1 MIPTT
6 AISLATIAL
15 YLLTGIL
22 LAVRLFGRKDTH
34 PESFLYK
41 KNGLLVIG
49 LIAVLF
55 HAIVLYNT
63 LFVTE
68 GLDLG
73 FFNAGSLILWLIAL
87 TVMLGAIANPVE
99 NLGILLLPLAGITIL
114 LGMIFPVEHTLM
126 PAQAMELK
134 IHILMSIMAYALLTI
149 AAVHDIVL
157 SVQDKHLRNRKPGG
171 FIRALPP
178 LETMETLLFQMIG
191 LGFFLH
197 SLSLITGMIY
207 LEDMFAQHIAHKTV
221 LSIIAWF
228 VFATLLWGRWRFGW
242 RGTTAIRWTLSGFFV
257 LLLAYMGS
265 KWVMEILLGR

>member
-6 AISLATIAL
+6 VISSATIAL

-22 LAVRLFGRKDTH
+22 LAIRLFGRKDTQ
-34 PESFLYK
+34 PDSLLYK
-41 KNGLLVIG
+41 KNGLLVLG
-49 LIAVLF
+49 LIAVIL

-63 LFVTE
+63 LFVTG
-68 GLDLG
+68 GLDMG

-87 TVMLGAIANPVE
+87 TIMLGAIANPVE
-99 NLGILLLPLAGITIL
+99 NLGILLLPLAGLSIL
-114 LGMIFPVEHTLM
+114 FSMLFTAEHTLM

-149 AAVHDIVL
+149 AAVHAVVL
-157 SVQDKHLRNRKPGG
+157 SIQDKHLRNRKPGG

-178 LETMETLLFQMIG
+178 LETMENLLFQMIG

-207 LEDMFAQHIAHKTV
+207 LEDMFSQHIAHKTV

>member
-1 MIPTT
+1 MMTT
-6 AISLATIAL
+6 NVISSITIAL
-15 YLLTGIL
+15 YFLTGIL
-22 LAVRLFGRKDTH
+22 LAIRLFARKDTQ
-34 PESFLYK
+34 PESILRNK
-41 KNGLLVIG
+41 SGLLVLG
-49 LIAVLF
+49 LIAVVL
-55 HAIVLYNT
+55 HAIVLYNS
-63 LFVTE
+63 LFVAD

-87 TVMLGAIANPVE
+87 TILLGAIANPVE
-99 NLGILLLPLAGITIL
+99 NLGILLLPLAGLSIL
-114 LGMIFPVEHTLM
+114 FGMLFTAEHTLM

-149 AAVHDIVL
+149 AAVHAVVL
-157 SVQDKHLRNRKPGG
+157 SIQDKHLRNRKPGG

-178 LETMETLLFQMIG
+178 LETMENLLFQMIG

-207 LEDMFAQHIAHKTV
+207 LEDMFAQHIAHKTI

-265 KWVMEILLGR
+265 KLVMEILLGR

>member
-1 MIPTT
+1 MDNIL
-6 AISLATIAL
+6 ISSITVVL

-22 LAVRLFGRKDTH
+22 FAVRLFGRKDTQ
-34 PESFLYK
+34 PESFLNK
-41 KNGLLVIG
+41 KNGLLILG
-49 LIAVLF
+49 LVAVAL
-55 HAIVLYNT
+55 HAVVLYQT
-63 LFVTE
+63 LFVTD

-87 TVMLGAIANPVE
+87 TIILGAFANPVE
-99 NLGILLLPLAGITIL
+99 NLAIFLLPLAGIAIL
-114 LGMIFPVEHTLM
+114 FGILFPVEHTLM

-134 IHILMSIMAYALLTI
+134 IHILMSLMAYALLSI
-149 AAVHDIVL
+149 AAVHAIVL
-157 SVQDKHLRNRKPGG
+157 SIQDKHLRNRKPGG

-178 LETMETLLFQMIG
+178 LETMENLLFQMIG
-191 LGFFLH
+191 LGFFLF

-207 LEDMFAQHIAHKTV
+207 LEDMFAQHIVHKTI

-242 RGTTAIRWTLSGFFV
+242 RGSTAIRWTLGGFFV

>member
-6 AISLATIAL
+6 VISLATIAL

-22 LAVRLFGRKDTH
+22 LAVRLFGRKDTQ

-49 LIAVLF
+49 LIAVVL
-55 HAIVLYNT
+55 HAVVLYNT
-63 LFVTE
+63 LFVTG

-114 LGMIFPVEHTLM
+114 FGMLFPVEHTLM

-149 AAVHDIVL
+149 AAVHAIVL
-157 SVQDKHLRNRKPGG
+157 SIQDKHLRNRKPGG

-178 LETMETLLFQMIG
+178 LETMENLLFQMIG

-221 LSIIAWF
+221 LSIVAWF

-265 KWVMEILLGR
+265 KWVMEILLAR

>member
-1 MIPTT
+1 MISTT
-6 AISLATIAL
+6 VISSATIAL

-22 LAVRLFGRKDTH
+22 LAIRLFGRKETQPD
-34 PESFLYK
+34 SLLYK
-41 KNGLLVIG
+41 KNGLLVLG
-49 LIAVLF
+49 LFAVIL

-63 LFVTE
+63 LFVAD
-68 GLDLG
+68 GLDMG

-87 TVMLGAIANPVE
+87 TIMLGAIANPVE
-99 NLGILLLPLAGITIL
+99 NLGILLLPLAGLSIL
-114 LGMIFPVEHTLM
+114 FSMLFTAEHTLM

-149 AAVHDIVL
+149 AAVHAVVL
-157 SVQDKHLRNRKPGG
+157 SIQDKHLRNRKPGG

-178 LETMETLLFQMIG
+178 LETMENLLFQMIG

-197 SLSLITGMIY
+197 SVSLITGMIY

>member
-1 MIPTT
+1 M
-6 AISLATIAL
+6 

-22 LAVRLFGRKDTH
+22 LGIRLFARKDA
-34 PESFLYK
+34 ESESWLYK
-41 KNGLLVIG
+41 KTGILILGLVAVG
-49 LIAVLF
+49 L
-55 HAIVLYNT
+55 HTIVLYKT
-63 LFVTE
+63 LFVTG

-87 TVMLGAIANPVE
+87 TILLGAFANPVE
-99 NLGILLLPLAGITIL
+99 NLGIVLLPLAGVSIL
-114 LGMIFPVEHTLM
+114 LVMMFPVEHTLQ

-134 IHILMSIMAYALLTI
+134 IHILMSIMATALLTI
-149 AAVHDIVL
+149 AAVHAVIL
-157 SVQDKHLRNRKPGG
+157 SIQDKHLRNRKPGG

-207 LEDMFAQHIAHKTV
+207 LEDMFAQHIAHKTILAIV
-221 LSIIAWF
+221 SWF
-228 VFATLLWGRWRFGW
+228 VFAILLWGRWRFGW
-242 RGTTAIRWTLSGFFV
+242 RGSTAIRWTLAGFFV

-265 KWVMEILLGR
+265 KWVMEIILGR

>member
-1 MIPTT
+1 MMTT
-6 AISLATIAL
+6 NVISSITIAL
-15 YLLTGIL
+15 YFLTGTL
-22 LAVRLFGRKDTH
+22 LAIRLFARKDTQ
-34 PESFLYK
+34 PESILSNK
-41 KNGLLVIG
+41 SGLLVLG
-49 LIAVLF
+49 LVAVIL
-55 HAIVLYNT
+55 HAIVLYNS
-63 LFVTE
+63 LFVAD

-87 TVMLGAIANPVE
+87 TIMLGAIANPVE
-99 NLGILLLPLAGITIL
+99 NLGILLLPLAGLSIL
-114 LGMIFPVEHTLM
+114 FSMIFTAEHTLM

-149 AAVHDIVL
+149 AAVHAVVL
-157 SVQDKHLRNRKPGG
+157 SIQDKHLRNRKPGG

-178 LETMETLLFQMIG
+178 LETMENLLFQMIG

-207 LEDMFAQHIAHKTV
+207 LEDMFAQHIAHKTI

>member
-1 MIPTT
+1 MPII
-6 AISLATIAL
+6 AISSVTTVL
-15 YLLTGIL
+15 YFLTGIL
-22 LAVRLFGRKDTH
+22 LAIRLFGRKDSQ
-34 PESFLYK
+34 PDSILYK
-41 KNGLLVIG
+41 KSGLLILG
-49 LIAVLF
+49 LIAVAL
-55 HAIVLYNT
+55 HAVVLYNT
-63 LFVTE
+63 LFVAE

-73 FFNAGSLILWLIAL
+73 FFKSGSLILWLISL
-87 TVMLGAIANPVE
+87 TVMLGAFANPVE
-99 NLGILLLPLAGITIL
+99 NLGILLLPLAGLANL
-114 LGMIFPVEHTLM
+114 LVMLFPVHHTLM

-149 AAVHDIVL
+149 AAVHALVL
-157 SVQDKHLRNRKPGG
+157 SIQDKHLRNRKPGG

-178 LETMETLLFQMIG
+178 LETMENLLFQMIG

-207 LEDMFAQHIAHKTV
+207 LDDMFAQHVAHKTV